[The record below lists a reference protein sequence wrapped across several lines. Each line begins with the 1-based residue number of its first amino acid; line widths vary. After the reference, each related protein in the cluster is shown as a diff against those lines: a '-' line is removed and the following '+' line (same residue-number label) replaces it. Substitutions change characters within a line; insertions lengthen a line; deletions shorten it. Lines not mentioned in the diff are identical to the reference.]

1 MDNKEIKRKKVD
13 FLLHLLAKKRQWG
26 GESGLEI
33 AFEEIH
39 NYIIIICI
47 HLLLYLMLYFRAKKI
62 HK

>member
-13 FLLHLLAKKRQWG
+13 YLLHLLAKKRQWG

-39 NYIIIICI
+39 NYIIICI
-47 HLLLYLMLYFRAKKI
+47 HLLLYSMLYFMAVKI